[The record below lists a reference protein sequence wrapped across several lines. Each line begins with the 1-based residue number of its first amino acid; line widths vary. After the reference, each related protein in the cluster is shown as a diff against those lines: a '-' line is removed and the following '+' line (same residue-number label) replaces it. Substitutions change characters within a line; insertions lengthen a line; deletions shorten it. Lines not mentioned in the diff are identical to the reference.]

1 MFQSR
6 RLNQKIRGP
15 SKKNVFGR
23 TFPANFPKF
32 ILLISGLLKMS
43 QGQQLPDP
51 EPELINAKSLD
62 FAKPK
67 LFFKNIGRYAATSTY
82 IHVRIP
88 FNFSKILDTKITI
101 EQQYQVLLDKHEDP
115 FKTIAK
121 TTTDVS
127 LLTISGSIE
136 DFQDVI
142 KALPQTTEIDLPGR
156 PKRFIALGIAIAAAA
171 LSSYNAYK
179 ITELNNEIST
189 LKSKTDLLVDVSHLH
204 EDHLHHLEDKTDKTN
219 ELLADLLESNVW
231 FTAKITD
238 AVEKK
243 FQSVVHHHE
252 NVVKSA
258 QHHRLAPGALPHDVL
273 DEILNHT
280 LAVAKKRNMVSFVNY
295 ASDLFQVEVSHLYD
309 PKTMQFT
316 LIVHIPLVSNTNLLE
331 LYEFLPL
338 PIHFNFSANISIT
351 PDVGQNNLLAIG
363 HSKSFQTISSSDLHS
378 CLHLGDTFFCKGR
391 KVMET
396 SLKKSCLGSLYLA
409 NSEAIQN
416 SCKFKIA
423 EASEKIFEL
432 AENTWAVYST
442 GTINTNQVCQARNSI
457 QTRQIN
463 SGDTVTLEPGCY
475 IRTMDHVI
483 SADESE
489 TIEIQRKTMDW
500 AGEIADL
507 FGRANTEGIHKA
519 IQGLRTKY
527 NGEFDASELFKELD
541 QIKPAEAHWT
551 FTSPAAM
558 IGIALAL
565 FLIGMLIWKKCF
577 STTQAT
583 EASLPAP
590 SAPPMPA
597 QNRPQPQRAQPVT
610 NNQATKSNAS
620 IPIHINIS

>member
-1 MFQSR
+1 
-6 RLNQKIRGP
+6 
-15 SKKNVFGR
+15 
-23 TFPANFPKF
+23 
-32 ILLISGLLKMS
+32 MS

-316 LIVHIPLVSNTNLLE
+316 LIVHIPLVSNANLLE
-331 LYEFLPL
+331 QL
-338 PIHFNFSANISIT
+338 
-351 PDVGQNNLLAIG
+351 
-363 HSKSFQTISSSDLHS
+363 
-378 CLHLGDTFFCKGR
+378 R
-391 KVMET
+391 
-396 SLKKSCLGSLYLA
+396 
-409 NSEAIQN
+409 
-416 SCKFKIA
+416 
-423 EASEKIFEL
+423 
-432 AENTWAVYST
+432 
-442 GTINTNQVCQARNSI
+442 
-457 QTRQIN
+457 
-463 SGDTVTLEPGCY
+463 
-475 IRTMDHVI
+475 I
-483 SADESE
+483 SA
-489 TIEIQRKTMDW
+489 
-500 AGEIADL
+500 IADPL
-507 FGRANTEGIHKA
+507 QLLGKHLNH
-519 IQGLRTKY
+519 
-527 NGEFDASELFKELD
+527 
-541 QIKPAEAHWT
+541 P
-551 FTSPAAM
+551 
-558 IGIALAL
+558 
-565 FLIGMLIWKKCF
+565 
-577 STTQAT
+577 
-583 EASLPAP
+583 
-590 SAPPMPA
+590 
-597 QNRPQPQRAQPVT
+597 
-610 NNQATKSNAS
+610 
-620 IPIHINIS
+620 

>member
-1 MFQSR
+1 
-6 RLNQKIRGP
+6 
-15 SKKNVFGR
+15 
-23 TFPANFPKF
+23 
-32 ILLISGLLKMS
+32 
-43 QGQQLPDP
+43 
-51 EPELINAKSLD
+51 
-62 FAKPK
+62 
-67 LFFKNIGRYAATSTY
+67 
-82 IHVRIP
+82 
-88 FNFSKILDTKITI
+88 
-101 EQQYQVLLDKHEDP
+101 
-115 FKTIAK
+115 
-121 TTTDVS
+121 
-127 LLTISGSIE
+127 
-136 DFQDVI
+136 
-142 KALPQTTEIDLPGR
+142 
-156 PKRFIALGIAIAAAA
+156 
-171 LSSYNAYK
+171 
-179 ITELNNEIST
+179 
-189 LKSKTDLLVDVSHLH
+189 
-204 EDHLHHLEDKTDKTN
+204 
-219 ELLADLLESNVW
+219 
-231 FTAKITD
+231 
-238 AVEKK
+238 
-243 FQSVVHHHE
+243 
-252 NVVKSA
+252 
-258 QHHRLAPGALPHDVL
+258 
-273 DEILNHT
+273 
-280 LAVAKKRNMVSFVNY
+280 
-295 ASDLFQVEVSHLYD
+295 
-309 PKTMQFT
+309 
-316 LIVHIPLVSNTNLLE
+316 
-331 LYEFLPL
+331 
-338 PIHFNFSANISIT
+338 
-351 PDVGQNNLLAIG
+351 LAIG

-442 GTINTNQVCQARNSI
+442 GTINTNQVCQAKNSI

-463 SGDTVTLEPGCY
+463 SGDTVTIEPGCY

-577 STTQAT
+577 STTQVT

-590 SAPPMPA
+590 SAPPMPT
-597 QNRPQPQRAQPVT
+597 QNRPQSQRAQPVT

>member
-1 MFQSR
+1 
-6 RLNQKIRGP
+6 
-15 SKKNVFGR
+15 
-23 TFPANFPKF
+23 
-32 ILLISGLLKMS
+32 MS